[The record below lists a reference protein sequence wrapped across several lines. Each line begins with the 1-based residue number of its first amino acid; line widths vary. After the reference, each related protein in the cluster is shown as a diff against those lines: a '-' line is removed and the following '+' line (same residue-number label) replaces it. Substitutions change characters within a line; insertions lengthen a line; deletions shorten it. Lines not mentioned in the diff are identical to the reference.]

1 MYYQAR
7 IGEATIYIWLNVVKT
22 EYGCHGLQLEN
33 NFHCSEICSLLPLTD
48 RGSVINQLTR
58 HI

>member
-7 IGEATIYIWLNVVKT
+7 IGEATIYT